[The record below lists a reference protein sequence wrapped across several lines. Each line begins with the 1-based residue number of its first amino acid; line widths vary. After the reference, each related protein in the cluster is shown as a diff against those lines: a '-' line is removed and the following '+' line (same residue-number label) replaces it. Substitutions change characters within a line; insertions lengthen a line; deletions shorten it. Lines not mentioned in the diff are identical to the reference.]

1 MLKLGHLSLYY
12 WTVRVLYIYVCVCV
26 LYIYIYLRVLYIY
39 VLYIYM
45 YIYTHTQYTHKY
57 TYKYTDIYKLYI
69 LYIHTHTY
77 DTSPYQI
84 YDLQIFSHILLS
96 FHFLDS
102 ALFTFLTVS
111 PNLRSSD
118 IFNFEVQIYFL
129 SFVACAPGD
138 ISKNPLPNP
147 RSWRFTL
154 MFPPNSFTLLC
165 KNSSFKSLVH
175 LELIFVCG
183 AKWGPTSFFDFQFW
197 GQGQW
202 CSLCDIFTL
211 GAECLVVRG
220 SKPGSPGLSLQEQ
233 LGPHILCGTV
243 SQAEPPSHKRGLG

>member
-1 MLKLGHLSLYY
+1 MCFIYICIYIHTHTTHINTYINTQIY
-12 WTVRVLYIYVCVCV
+12 INYIFYIY
-26 LYIYIYLRVLYIY
+26 
-39 VLYIYM
+39 
-45 YIYTHTQYTHKY
+45 
-57 TYKYTDIYKLYI
+57 
-69 LYIHTHTY
+69 THTY

-129 SFVACAPGD
+129 SFVVCAPGD

-197 GQGQW
+197 GQGQCPTFSVW
-202 CSLCDIFTL
+202 HFHFRSWVL
-211 GAECLVVRG
+211 GSEGQQAWVSWLV
-220 SKPGSPGLSLQEQ
+220 SPGAVGASYSLWHCVPGRTPIPQAGAGLKIGTPTSAIFEGNLALAAGGCCRMINVLSLP
-233 LGPHILCGTV
+233 G
-243 SQAEPPSHKRGLG
+243 K